1 MPKKSKPAKPAPVD
15 YYDMKG
21 SVEKD
26 KKVKPQEV
34 FGKEAGK
41 KPNNKRSNNKTKKKT
56 TKKAPPGYH
65 YMSSGKLMKDSDMK
79 TKKKPT
85 QKKY

>member
-26 KKVKPQEV
+26 KKVRPQEV
-34 FGKEAGK
+34 FGKEAVV
-41 KPNNKRSNNKTKKKT
+41 
-56 TKKAPPGYH
+56 
-65 YMSSGKLMKDSDMK
+65 
-79 TKKKPT
+79 
-85 QKKY
+85 

>member
-34 FGKEAGK
+34 FGKEASK
-41 KPNNKRSNNKTKKKT
+41 KPNKKTKKKT

>member
-1 MPKKSKPAKPAPVD
+1 MPKKSKPAKPAPAD

-34 FGKEAGK
+34 FGKEATK
-41 KPNNKRSNNKTKKKT
+41 KPNKKTKKKVPNGSHRMPDGT
-56 TKKAPPGYH
+56 I
-65 YMSSGKLMKDSDMK
+65 MKDSDMK
-79 TKKKPT
+79 TKKKTT

>member
-1 MPKKSKPAKPAPVD
+1 MPKKYKPAKPAPVD

-26 KKVKPQEV
+26 KKVRPQEV
-34 FGKEAGK
+34 FGKEAVVK
-41 KPNNKRSNNKTKKKT
+41 KPNK
-56 TKKAPPGYH
+56 
-65 YMSSGKLMKDSDMK
+65 K